1 MASVR
6 NIQTCSRVAAF
17 STFSQNVYRRIQ
29 RTGLP
34 AEYADDTDV
43 ALKCRMIS
51 GLAFVPP
58 ADVAQSFEELSHYL
72 PDRLQPVLD
81 YVEDNYIGRTNRRGV

>member
-6 NIQTCSRVAAF
+6 NIETCSKVAAF

-34 AEYADDTDV
+34 DDADV

-51 GLAFVPP
+51 GLAFVQP

-72 PDRLQPVLD
+72 PDRLQPVVD